1 MKTVARMASS
11 VHHLCDTAAFGPT
24 LRSIVGT
31 VLGGIVASG
40 SVVLSEL
47 LRPQVSNEGLHA
59 AEQRLSHALK
69 NETALDVLPEAY
81 LERVAPIARTL
92 RFRSIDGSDL
102 SKPASRTLEALDV
115 VRDGSAKPRDR
126 VIVGDGGVR
135 KADRASR
142 PEGPPA
148 DASGAD
154 PQGARAARPKR
165 RRADRAPHRRRTRTA
180 SRTAARA
187 AMKAERNAA
196 RGAGAGAG
204 KVERIKVPSPPA
216 LKKLGYWM
224 IQIEAGDGKGNH
236 LPLYQDLF
244 STLDSTYQA
253 LGQSAWTQTFQQ
265 ALERVLR
272 HVGRDGMWTMD
283 RGFDDAAWMR
293 WMHERV
299 EQYVIRLKRD
309 RRVHLGTRQAP
320 TVKVGTMANDLDAK
334 HAADVRYVDRC
345 SHQEKRRRV
354 TFTWAPVWID
364 DVDHAQY
371 LIVVHTGRKN
381 PLLLVTN
388 RRPTNAAEA
397 GALIQGYLERW
408 GNEETTR
415 ACKQLT
421 GLERLRVRTRC
432 AQRRLVWLAM
442 IAVGLQA
449 WSILTWGRLTRATL
463 DRAKEFIKKVRFV
476 LYRVWRVVQQ
486 DVLSALKAN
495 PLRFAS

>member
-31 VLGGIVASG
+31 MLGGIVASG

-81 LERVAPIARTL
+81 LERVAPLARTL

-102 SKPASRTLEALDV
+102 SKPASRKLEALDV

-126 VIVGDGGVR
+126 VIVGANGVR
-135 KADRASR
+135 VADRASR
-142 PEGPPA
+142 SGGPPA

-165 RRADRAPHRRRTRTA
+165 RRAARAPHRRRTRTA
-180 SRTAARA
+180 SRAAARA
-187 AMKAERNAA
+187 TTKAERNAA
-196 RGAGAGAG
+196 RGAGAGRA
-204 KVERIKVPSPPA
+204 ERIKVPSPPA

-224 IQIEAGDGKGNH
+224 IHIEAGDGKGNH

-244 STLDSTYQA
+244 STLDPAYQA
-253 LGQSAWTQTFQQ
+253 LGANAWTQTFQH
-265 ALERVLR
+265 ALARVLR
-272 HVGRDGMWTMD
+272 HVGRNGIWTMD

-299 EQYVIRLKRD
+299 DQYVIRLKRD
-309 RRVHLGTRQAP
+309 RRVHLGTRDAP
-320 TVKVGTMANDLDAK
+320 AAKVGDVAK
-334 HAADVRYVDRC
+334 ALPAKDVAEVRYVDRR
-345 SHQEKRRRV
+345 SHAERRRRV
-354 TFTWAPVWID
+354 AFTWAPVWID
-364 DVDHAQY
+364 GVDHAQY
-371 LIVVHTGRKN
+371 VIVAYTGRTN

-388 RRPTNAAEA
+388 RRPANAAQA

-415 ACKQLT
+415 ARKQLT
-421 GLERLRVRTRC
+421 GLERIRVRTRR

-449 WSILTWGRLTRATL
+449 WSILTRGRLTRATL
-463 DRAKEFIKKVRFV
+463 DRAKEFVKKVRFV
-476 LYRVWRVVQQ
+476 LYRIWRVVQQ